1 MDQKPDAALRGLGLR
16 ATEGRIAVVN
26 ALDSMAHASAEQVFD
41 TVFRE
46 LPKTSIQSV
55 YNILTDLTAVG
66 LIRRI
71 EPAGSAALYER
82 RVDDNHHHVVCTR
95 CGAVGDVDCV
105 VGHAPCLTPSSSGG
119 FSVQTAEITFWGL
132 CADCQAVAA

>member
-1 MDQKPDAALRGLGLR
+1 MDQGPDAALRGVGLR
-16 ATEGRIAVVN
+16 ATGGRIAVVTT
-26 ALDSMAHASAEQVFD
+26 LDSMAHASAEQVFD
-41 TVFRE
+41 AVSHG
-46 LPKTSIQSV
+46 LPRTSIQSV

-119 FSVQTAEITFWGL
+119 FSVEAAEITFWGL
-132 CADCQAVAA
+132 CPDCQAVAA